1 LFRPSLDPKARASL
15 DPKAKPSLDPKPLVS
30 QRPAHAASGGTCDR
44 LLVLCETEYYVL
56 RIDRMCRL
64 FVAQRKPKRFEQLSE
79 IKRCFE
85 HVERVLADEVQRPA
99 YKLLVDIRQG
109 PSRNDPEFEAE
120 IVRYRGKLLFG
131 FAKNA
136 AIARTVAGT
145 LQVQRYAQKDA
156 REVFTTTRPEEAFE
170 YLEVP
175 YHEL

>member
-1 LFRPSLDPKARASL
+1 VLKLSLN
-15 DPKAKPSLDPKPLVS
+15 PKPLTS
-30 QRPAHAASGGTCDR
+30 QRPSRAAGAGACDR
-44 LLVLCETEYYVL
+44 LLLLCETEYYVL
-56 RIDRMCRL
+56 RLDRTCRL
-64 FVAQRKPKRFEQLSE
+64 FLAQRKPKHFEQLSE

-85 HVERVLADEVQRPA
+85 HVERLITDELKRPA

-109 PSRNDPEFEAE
+109 PSRNDPAFEAE
-120 IVRYRGKLLFG
+120 IARHRGKLLFG

-170 YLEVP
+170 YLELP
-175 YHEL
+175 RHEPG